1 MTLRACLDERKMGE
15 ERKWEERKQGGRKIE
30 KKIKSLLLLGWR
42 RENRE
47 ERKWVNIKMTKIPL
61 LLTLLK

>member
-1 MTLRACLDERKMGE
+1 MGE

-30 KKIKSLLLLGWR
+30 KKIKSPLLLGWR

-47 ERKWVNIKMTKIPL
+47 ERKWVNIKMTKIPFKKK
-61 LLTLLK
+61 TTYFNKE